1 MNGTA
6 LQPTGPVVDHQP
18 LSNSS
23 IEFSEIQLLRQQ
35 IVDQIDGRITDVLK
49 SLPQEY
55 FEQLRE
61 TERLEHFKALVALK
75 VCDVDQEIMLRQQDG
90 SRVTIISTQNY
101 PGQLARMMHELP
113 DEFPLVGAK
122 IFTSANEDFIVDVF
136 DYKIEDSRSIE
147 EADNDG
153 NDRDEIVAEVME
165 LTGATR
171 LEVCQFIER
180 FHCDH
185 EILSSAEEIASQYI
199 ALRETEHINDIK
211 VLYRLRSASVPGGKQ
226 MAKITISAAS
236 STTREIV
243 QRAAS
248 YLGNCG
254 YDIRRAL
261 CENIVV
267 GDTVEVALLTFH
279 VVFQEA
285 GRTFLSR
292 EGRQAPPN
300 DCSDWV
306 CREMEMFLRIDRE
319 VIEPDSNSGVSIFEE
334 FGGLEQ
340 AEVFCGLAKLT
351 QHKLNFK
358 SDLELPHERITR
370 ALLQQK
376 GLISASLDCFMNR
389 FCPQRGSSGGLTS
402 SVDSIVET
410 LESINGSTDRAIV
423 GAFVELV
430 SEIQRCNFS
439 VKRRRALAFR
449 MPGSVFENLDRGE
462 TPFAVFYVFGS
473 GFDGVHV
480 RFRDVARGGMRLV
493 PTRNQEH
500 YLYNSLRVFDE
511 AWRLASAQQLKN
523 KDIAEGGAKAVVV
536 VKPGVDH
543 QKAGRDFVDGL
554 LDLVTELKLTNAV
567 DQPAVE
573 DEYLYLGPDENV
585 SDALIEWVVERS
597 RERRYA
603 FPSTIMSSKP
613 LSGINHKK
621 YGVTSEGVLVFLRH
635 ALIESGVDPDRD
647 AFTIKLT
654 GGPDGDV
661 GGNAIRI
668 LIRDYADKVAI
679 VGISDGTG
687 SAVDPQGLN
696 HEALLTLVEQ
706 GLGIHRFPQELLSAN
721 GYVSGLE
728 GESEIAR
735 RNNMHNEVNADVFL
749 PAGGRPSTMNAT
761 NWRDFLNSTGKPSS
775 AIIVEGANLF
785 ITDEARDYLGQS
797 GVAIVKDSSAN
808 KCGVICSSL
817 EIIAAMLLSEK
828 EFLSIKSVY
837 VEEVLQLLR
846 QLAGTEALGLFNERL
861 RQPEVDLPRISVMI
875 SRQMI
880 RLADIIN
887 DGFEGWLPEEHA
899 ISNEFVLAYL
909 PHSLVSFLGDSMI
922 ERIPP
927 NYRRH
932 LVAAILS
939 SRIVYREGCQGLASM
954 HDSDL
959 EQLIRSQLYYEE
971 QVRKMINQLEQ
982 SELPNKEEMMRI
994 LDFAGAR
1001 GQRDLRMPKMAGR
1014 AMP

>member
-1 MNGTA
+1 M
-6 LQPTGPVVDHQP
+6 DHQP

-23 IEFSEIQLLRQQ
+23 LEFSEIQLLRQQ
-35 IVDQIDGRITDVLK
+35 IVDQIDSRIADVLK
-49 SLPQEY
+49 SLPKEY

-122 IFTSANEDFIVDVF
+122 IFTSADEDFIVDVF
-136 DYKIEDSRSIE
+136 DYKVEDSRSIKGKAE
-147 EADNDG
+147 EG
-153 NDRDEIVAEVME
+153 NNRDEIVTEVMK
-165 LTGATR
+165 LTGATEV
-171 LEVCQFIER
+171 EVCGFIER
-180 FHCDH
+180 YHCDH

-211 VLYRLRSASVPGGKQ
+211 VLYRLRSASKPGGRQ

-248 YLGNCG
+248 YLGDCQ

-279 VVFQEA
+279 VVFEESS
-285 GRTFLSR
+285 RTFLST
-292 EGRQAPPN
+292 EGRHAKPC
-300 DCSDWV
+300 DCAELV
-306 CREMEMFLRIDRE
+306 CREMETFLRIDRE
-319 VIEPDSNSGVSIFEE
+319 VIEPGSNAPASMINE

-370 ALLQQK
+370 ALLKQK
-376 GLISASLDCFMNR
+376 SLVSASLDFFMRR
-389 FCPQRGSSGGLTS
+389 FCPQGGSSD
-402 SVDSIVET
+402 DSNLAVEPIHET
-410 LESINGSTDRAIV
+410 LEAINDSTDRAIV
-423 GAFVELV
+423 GAFVELS
-430 SEIQRCNFS
+430 SEIQRCNLS
-439 VKRRRALAFR
+439 VKRRRSLAFR
-449 MPGSVFENLDRGE
+449 MPGSVFENLNRGE

-500 YLYNSLRVFDE
+500 YLYNSLRVFEE

-554 LDLVTELKLTNAV
+554 LDLVTELELTTAN
-567 DQPAVE
+567 DQPVIE

-585 SDALIEWVVERS
+585 SDSLIEWVVERS
-597 RERRYA
+597 RERHYA
-603 FPSTIMSSKP
+603 FPSTIISSKP

-621 YGVTSEGVLVFLRH
+621 YGVTSEGVLVFLRY
-635 ALIESGVDPDRD
+635 ALIESGVDPERD
-647 AFTIKLT
+647 AFSIKLT

-668 LIRDYADKVAI
+668 LIRDYAEKVAI
-679 VGISDGTG
+679 VGVSDGTG
-687 SAVDPQGLN
+687 SAVDPNGLD
-696 HEALLTLVEQ
+696 HEALLELVEQ
-706 GLGIHRFPQELLSAN
+706 GVGIHCFPQNQLSAD

-728 GESEIAR
+728 DESEIAR
-735 RNNMHNEVNADVFL
+735 RNNMHNEVIADVFL
-749 PAGGRPSTMNAT
+749 PAGGRPSTINAT
-761 NWRDFLNSTGKPSS
+761 NWRDFLNSDGTPSS
-775 AIIVEGANLF
+775 SIIVEGANLF

-837 VEEVLQLLR
+837 VKEVLRLLR

-861 RQPEVDLPRISVMI
+861 RQPEVDLPRISVEI

-880 RLADIIN
+880 RLADIVN
-887 DGFEGWLPEEHA
+887 EGFERWLPEEHA
-899 ISNEFVLAYL
+899 IANEFVLAYL
-909 PHSLVSFLGDSMI
+909 PSSLVSYLGDAMI
-922 ERIPP
+922 ERIPQT
-927 NYRRH
+927 YRRH

-959 EQLIRSQLYYEE
+959 EQLIRSQLYYEKQARE
-971 QVRKMINQLEQ
+971 MIKQLEQ
-982 SELPNKEEMMRI
+982 SELPNKEEMIRI
-994 LDFAGAR
+994 LDFAGAK
-1001 GQRDLRMPKMAGR
+1001 GQRDLRMPKTAGKAIR
-1014 AMP
+1014 

>member
-1 MNGTA
+1 M
-6 LQPTGPVVDHQP
+6 DHQP

-23 IEFSEIQLLRQQ
+23 IESSEIQLLRQQ
-35 IVDQIDGRITDVLK
+35 IVDQIDGRIADVLN

-113 DEFPLVGAK
+113 DEFPLIGAK
-122 IFTSANEDFIVDVF
+122 IFTSADEDFIVDVF
-136 DYKIEDSRSIE
+136 DYKIEDSRSLQ
-147 EADNDG
+147 EADEDG
-153 NDRDEIVAEVME
+153 GNRDEIVAEVME
-165 LTGATR
+165 LTGATEP
-171 LEVCQFIER
+171 EVCQFIER

-185 EILSSAEEIASQYI
+185 EILSSSEEIASQFI

-226 MAKITISAAS
+226 LAKITISAAS

-243 QRAAS
+243 QRAAT
-248 YLGNCG
+248 YLGHCE
-254 YDIRRAL
+254 YDIRRAF

-279 VVFQEA
+279 VVFEEA
-285 GRTFLSR
+285 SRTFLSKQER
-292 EGRQAPPN
+292 YRDFDDLG
-300 DCSDWV
+300 DLV
-306 CREMEMFLRIDRE
+306 CREMEMFLRIDGE
-319 VIEPDSNSGVSIFEE
+319 VIESSSSSGVSIIEE
-334 FGGLEQ
+334 FGGLEK

-370 ALLQQK
+370 ALLKQK
-376 GLISASLDCFMNR
+376 SLVSESLDFFIGR
-389 FCPQRGSSGGLTS
+389 FCPQGSRSGGLTLS
-402 SVDSIVET
+402 DDSIRET
-410 LESINGSTDRAIV
+410 LEAINDSTDRAIV

-430 SEIQRCNFS
+430 SEIQRCNFA
-439 VKRRRALAFR
+439 VERRRVLAFR
-449 MPGSVFENLDRGE
+449 MPGSVFENLNRGE

-500 YLYNSLRVFDE
+500 YLYNSLRVFEE

-536 VKPGVDH
+536 IKPGVDH

-554 LDLVTELKLTNAV
+554 LDLVTELELTNAV
-567 DQPAVE
+567 DQPATE

-597 RERRYA
+597 RERHYA

-621 YGVTSEGVLVFLRH
+621 YGVTSEGVLVFLRY
-635 ALIESGVDPDRD
+635 ALIENGIDPDHD

-687 SAVDPQGLN
+687 SAVDPKGLN
-696 HEALLTLVEQ
+696 QEALLVLVEQ
-706 GLGIHRFPQELLSAN
+706 GLGIHCFPPDLLSAD
-721 GYVSGLE
+721 GFVSGLKE
-728 GESEIAR
+728 ESEIAR
-735 RNNMHNEVNADVFL
+735 RNNMHNEVTADVFL
-749 PAGGRPSTMNAT
+749 PAGGRPSTINAT
-761 NWRDFLNSTGKPSS
+761 NWRDFLNSRGEPSS

-797 GVAIVKDSSAN
+797 GVSIVKDSSAN

-817 EIIAAMLLSEK
+817 EIIAAMLLSEP

-837 VEEVLQLLR
+837 VEEVLKLLR

-861 RQPEVDLPRISVMI
+861 RQPEVDLPRISIMI
-875 SRQMI
+875 SQQMI
-880 RLADIIN
+880 RLADMIN
-887 DGFEGWLPEEHA
+887 DGFERWLPEEQA
-899 ISNEFVLAYL
+899 IANEFVTTYL
-909 PHSLVSFLGDSMI
+909 PPSLVSFFEDSVI

-927 NYRRH
+927 IYRRH

-939 SRIVYREGCQGLASM
+939 SRIVYREGCQSLGSM

-959 EQLIRSQLYYEE
+959 EQLIRSQLYYEK
-971 QVRKMINQLEQ
+971 QVRVMIAQLEQ
-982 SELPNKEEMMRI
+982 SELPNKGEMIRI

-1001 GQRDLRMPKMAGR
+1001 GQRDLRMPKMVGDPKR
-1014 AMP
+1014 